1 MALVPARYARLMSD
15 RGQHTPSSTTP
26 TPSEETPAHADPA
39 TDDRPAEESP
49 SAVAA
54 ETPFELSAT
63 ADGDSAFSLTGR
75 DESEEPAAAPTRNTV
90 RTVVLSSL
98 LVVALAGAGTLA
110 WFGWQVNSQRQT
122 TLSTPAKIGVLT
134 LDDSEQA
141 TSTADYLQA
150 ALNAEIP
157 MDKAVGAV
165 YSGADEK
172 SVLFFGGT
180 TLLWSPESDLD
191 SAFNLVNDDQS
202 TVTEVKEVDA
212 GEFGGTMKCGVARS
226 QTDGDMTVCGWA
238 DHGSLALAMFPNRPE
253 PEAAPLMREIRAA
266 TQTRI

>member
-1 MALVPARYARLMSD
+1 MSD
-15 RGQHTPSSTTP
+15 RGQHTPSPASP
-26 TPSEETPAHADPA
+26 TPAEDATEHATPAAHDGTDTGSPTA
-39 TDDRPAEESP
+39 TGSEIPL
-49 SAVAA
+49 
-54 ETPFELSAT
+54 ELSAT
-63 ADGDSAFSLTGR
+63 DDGDSAFSLTGT
-75 DESEEPAAAPTRNTV
+75 DEPETPGAAPAARTA

-122 TLSTPAKIGVLT
+122 TLSTPTKIGALT

-141 TSTADYLQA
+141 TSTADYLQS
-150 ALNAEIP
+150 ALNAEIQ

-191 SAFNLVNDDQS
+191 SAFKLVNDEQS
-202 TVTEVKEVDA
+202 TVTGLKEVDA

-226 QTDGDMTVCGWA
+226 PEDGDLTVCGWA
-238 DHGSLALAMFPNRPE
+238 DHGSLALAMFPNRTE
-253 PEAAPLMREIRAA
+253 SEAAPLMREIRAA
-266 TQTRI
+266 VQTRI